1 MRITNNI
8 ITYNFLNS
16 LNKALERQNEIQ
28 EQLADGKAVHRPSDD
43 PIKTIRSL
51 RFNTNLA
58 MNEQFTQNVKD
69 AMSWLETTDGALSDL
84 SSIVI
89 RAKELVVRAVGP
101 NPTEAFQA
109 IAQEINGLIDHAVQV
124 GNTKIGDRYIFA
136 GQKDKT
142 TPFERRMVD
151 PDPSVAGDEYE
162 AVVYS
167 GDTNAISMR
176 IYPGNVQPQQ
186 DAVNVTGEDVF
197 GLKSVTENGQTI
209 YIAKAFDQL
218 LKIKAELEKPNPDL
232 KWLSGEIVPPA
243 TEAEGLA
250 WIDDI
255 HNQILRAQTKIG
267 TRMSMYEM
275 AQNMLEQDNVTITG
289 DISANEDLD
298 MPKAIIDFKTS
309 ENVYRSALAVGARI
323 MPASLVDF
331 LK

>member
-8 ITYNFLNS
+8 ISYNFLNS

-28 EQLADGKAVHRPSDD
+28 EQLADGKAIHRPSDD

-69 AMSWLETTDGALSDL
+69 ALSWLETTDGALSDL

-89 RAKELVVRAVGP
+89 RAKELTIEAVGP

-124 GNTKIGDRYIFA
+124 ANTKIGDRYIFA

-151 PDPSVAGDEYE
+151 PNPSVTGDEFE

-167 GDTNAISMR
+167 GDINAISMR
-176 IYPGNVQPQQ
+176 IYPGAVNPQQ
-186 DAVNVTGEDVF
+186 DSVNVTGADVF
-197 GLKSVTENGQTI
+197 GLTRVTENGQTI

-232 KWLSGEIVPPA
+232 TWLSN
-243 TEAEGLA
+243 TGLA
-250 WIDDI
+250 WIDEI
-255 HNQILRAQTKIG
+255 HTRILNAQTKIG

-275 AQNMLEQDNVTITG
+275 AQNMMEQDNNIITG

-309 ENVYRSALAVGARI
+309 ENVYRSALSVGARI

>member
-8 ITYNFLNS
+8 ISYNFLNS

-28 EQLADGKAVHRPSDD
+28 EQLADGKAIHRPSDD

-69 AMSWLETTDGALSDL
+69 ALSWLETTDGALSDL

-89 RAKELVVRAVGP
+89 RAKELTIEAVGP
-101 NPTEAFQA
+101 NPTEAFAA

-124 GNTKIGDRYIFA
+124 ANTKIGDRYIFA

-151 PDPSVAGDEYE
+151 PDPSVTGDEFE

-167 GDTNAISMR
+167 GDINAISMR
-176 IYPGNVQPQQ
+176 IYPGAINPQQ
-186 DAVNVTGEDVF
+186 DSVNVTGADVF
-197 GLKSVTENGQTI
+197 GLTSVKENGQTI

-218 LKIKAELEKPNPDL
+218 LKIKAELEKPNPDVQ
-232 KWLSGEIVPPA
+232 WLSNQGM
-243 TEAEGLA
+243 A
-250 WIDDI
+250 WIDEI
-255 HNQILRAQTKIG
+255 HTRILNAQTKIG

-275 AQNMLEQDNVTITG
+275 AQNMLEQDNTTITG

>member
-8 ITYNFLNS
+8 ISYNFLNS

-28 EQLADGKAVHRPSDD
+28 EQLADGKAIHRPSDD

-69 AMSWLETTDGALSDL
+69 ALSWLETTDGALSDL

-89 RAKELVVRAVGP
+89 RAKELTIEAVGP
-101 NPTEAFQA
+101 NPTEAFAA

-124 GNTKIGDRYIFA
+124 ANTKIGDRYIFA

-151 PDPSVAGDEYE
+151 PDPSVTGDEFE

-167 GDTNAISMR
+167 GDINAISMR
-176 IYPGNVQPQQ
+176 IYPGAINPQQ
-186 DAVNVTGEDVF
+186 DSVNVTGADVF
-197 GLKSVTENGQTI
+197 GLTSVKENGQTI

-218 LKIKAELEKPNPDL
+218 LKIKAELEKPNPDVQ
-232 KWLSGEIVPPA
+232 WLSNQGM
-243 TEAEGLA
+243 A
-250 WIDDI
+250 WIDEI
-255 HNQILRAQTKIG
+255 HTRILNAQTKIG

-275 AQNMLEQDNVTITG
+275 AQNMLEQDNTTITG

-323 MPASLVDF
+323 MPASLVVF

>member
-84 SSIVI
+84 GSIVI
-89 RAKELVVRAVGP
+89 RAKELVIRAVGP

-142 TPFERRMVD
+142 MPFERRMVD

-186 DAVNVTGEDVF
+186 DAVNVTGEDIF
-197 GLKSVTENGQTI
+197 GLTPVTENGQTI
-209 YIAKAFDQL
+209 YVKAFDQL

-232 KWLSGEIVPPA
+232 KWLSDV
-243 TEAEGLA
+243 GLA
-250 WIDDI
+250 WIDEI
-255 HNQILRAQTKIG
+255 HTRILNAQTKIG

-275 AQNMLEQDNVTITG
+275 AKNMLEQDNVTITG